1 MAGEAGPVVLDHL
14 SFAVELY
21 NVRRF
26 PGVLSEL
33 GPLLVIEG
41 VVV

>member
-1 MAGEAGPVVLDHL
+1 MAGPVVLDHL
-14 SFAVELY
+14 SFSVELY
-21 NVRRF
+21 NVCRF